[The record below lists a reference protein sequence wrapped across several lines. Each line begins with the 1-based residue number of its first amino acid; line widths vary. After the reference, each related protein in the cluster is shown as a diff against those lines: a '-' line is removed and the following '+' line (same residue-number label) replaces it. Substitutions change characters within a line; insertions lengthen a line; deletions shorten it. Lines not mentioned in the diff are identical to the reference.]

1 MNPDTVQ
8 LASMSSEQNSVPCN
22 VASLLEENEVYEPS
36 YSYDEV
42 FPALPETEARHEQ
55 PQANLGQWNQKMK
68 VKTSVITQV
77 FRVPVEE
84 RKFREFNSQRFGEQG
99 EQAKICAEIMQRTGA
114 HIEIS
119 SSKDQ
124 SLTILVTG
132 KEEAVLA
139 ARRFIVNELQT
150 QAIITIPIPK
160 EHHRVILGK
169 NGKRLAELEQST
181 NTKIMVPRSE
191 ENSDL
196 IRITG
201 TKEGIDKARH
211 EIQLIS
217 DEQAKMAFERLS
229 IPKIYHPF
237 ITGPF
242 NNNVVQLSAET
253 GARINV
259 PPPSIQKDEITIA
272 GEKEAV
278 AKAKECILK
287 IYEEKKLKCQTVS
300 VEVKKEQHKY
310 VIGPRGQTIQEILE
324 QTDVSVEMPSPDS
337 PSETVTLRGE
347 QEKLGPA
354 LTLVYAKAN
363 SVVVLEVDAPSWL
376 HKFIIGRKGANIRP
390 FAQDFP
396 KVHVQ
401 FTDGQDK
408 IKVEG
413 PRGEVEQAQK
423 KLEDMT
429 KDLLSKVSCE
439 KISVD
444 PRYHRH
450 IIGKNGSNINRLKQE
465 TAVEI
470 QIPSDND
477 SSGIIY
483 IEGNPAGVAH
493 AKKELLDMVHKMENE
508 VVKEV
513 IVEHRFH
520 RTIIGA
526 KGEKVKEIRDR
537 FNQVNITFPEAG
549 VKSDRVVI
557 RGAKQDVEQC
567 YHYMSQMNKELVM
580 NNHQVEVP
588 IYKQFHKFIIGK
600 GGSNI
605 RKIREETDTKI
616 DLPAEGSDSNV
627 ITITGKKENVLMA
640 QQLILDKQ
648 NELENVI
655 QQDIIIPAKFHN
667 SIIGAKGKLIHSIM
681 EECGGVSIRFPQV
694 GSGSDKVS
702 IRGPKDDV
710 NRAKKLLVELS
721 NEKQNAGYTEE
732 LKAKPEHLK
741 FLIGKNGAN
750 VKKIRD
756 KTKARIIFPSEKDDD
771 RESIVIIGR
780 KEEVMQ
786 AKKELQDM
794 IKELDKVTELKM
806 KVDPKYHRHFVARR
820 GEVLRQIEEDYGGVV
835 VSFPRIGNNSEEV
848 TLKGPKECIEGA
860 KQRILEIVDELASL
874 VTMECI
880 IPQKDHRTVMGPR
893 GLKVQNIKSEYNVQI
908 KFPDREFRQD
918 DSFSNEEELTM
929 NGEFNYSVNGPD
941 DRPRKSDIILITG
954 KKENCQ
960 AAHDALQALVPISID
975 VEIPY
980 DFHRYIIGQKG
991 KDVREMMN
999 KYDVN
1004 IEIPRQTEQS
1014 DVIKIRGSPVNVENA
1029 KTALLERA
1037 QQLEEEKQ
1045 DRLLRSYNLT
1055 VEVDPTYLP
1064 KIIGRK
1070 GAVINKIRNDH
1081 KVQIQFPER
1090 GESNDNIITITGYER
1105 DAEAAR
1111 DDILKIVHELDE
1123 MVSDSIE
1130 IENSVH
1136 SRLIGSKG
1144 RNIKKIMDQYKVEIK
1159 FPRQSDSNPNLVVIT
1174 GLQENVDDVK
1184 DVLLNFAEE
1193 YLQDINEAEWM
1204 RKYTTPPSRQN
1215 DYEGDRPRENK
1226 GFVVRGGPWEQR
1238 SAVPAPDTSNTQEFP
1253 SFGSA
1258 DVPKPVAWGPRR

>member
-8 LASMSSEQNSVPCN
+8 VASMSSDDGSVSCH
-22 VASLLEENEVYEPS
+22 VASLLDETEPYEHS
-36 YSYDEV
+36 FSYDEV
-42 FPALPETEARHEQ
+42 FPALPETEAKLEQ
-55 PQANLGQWNQKMK
+55 PQAILGQWNQKMK

-150 QAIITIPIPK
+150 QAIITISIPK

-169 NGKRLAELEQST
+169 NGKRLLELEQST

-201 TKEGIDKARH
+201 TKEGTDKARH

-217 DEQAKMAFERLS
+217 DEQAKMAFERIS
-229 IPKIYHPF
+229 IPKIFHPF
-237 ITGPF
+237 ILGPF
-242 NNNVVQLSAET
+242 NSTINQLATET
-253 GARINV
+253 GARINM
-259 PPPSIQKDEITIA
+259 PPPSVQKDELTIA

-287 IYEEKKLKCQTVS
+287 IYEEKKMKCQTVS
-300 VEVKKEQHKY
+300 VEVKKEQHKF
-310 VIGPRGQTIQEILE
+310 VIGPRGQTIQEILD
-324 QTDVSVEMPSPDS
+324 QTDVSVEMPSLDS

-347 QEKLGPA
+347 QEKLGSA

-363 SVVVLEVDAPSWL
+363 SVVTTEVDAPSWL

-390 FAQDFP
+390 LTQDFP

-413 PRGEVEQAQK
+413 PRGEVEQARK

-439 KISVD
+439 KMSVD

-450 IIGKNGSNINRLKQE
+450 IIGKNGVNINRLKQE
-465 TAVEI
+465 TGVEI
-470 QIPSDND
+470 QIPPDNN
-477 SSGIIY
+477 SSGVIY
-483 IEGNPAGVAH
+483 IEGDPSGVAR
-493 AKKELLDMVHKMENE
+493 AKQELLEMVHKMENE
-508 VVKEV
+508 VIKEV
-513 IVEHRFH
+513 IMEQRFH

-526 KGEKVKEIRDR
+526 KGEKIKEIRDR

-549 VKSDRVVI
+549 VKSDKVVI

-567 YHYMSQMNKELVM
+567 YHYLSQMNKELVT
-580 NNHQVEVP
+580 NNFHVEVP
-588 IYKQFHKFIIGK
+588 VYKQFHKFIIGK
-600 GGSNI
+600 GGANI
-605 RKIREETDTKI
+605 HKIREETHTKI
-616 DLPAEGSDSNV
+616 DLPAEGSDSDV
-627 ITITGKKENVLMA
+627 ITITGKKENVLLA

-648 NELENVI
+648 NELENVV
-655 QQDIIIPAKFHN
+655 QQDIIIPSKFHN
-667 SIIGAKGKLIHSIM
+667 SIIGAKGRLIRSIM

-694 GSGSDKVS
+694 ESGSDKVS
-702 IRGPKDDV
+702 IRGPKEDV
-710 NRAKKLLVELS
+710 IRAKKLLVELS
-721 NEKQNAGYTEE
+721 NEKQNAAYTEE
-732 LKAKPEHLK
+732 IKAKPEHLK
-741 FLIGKNGAN
+741 FLIGKNGTN

-756 KTKARIIFPSEKDDD
+756 RTKARIIFPSEKDDD
-771 RESIVIIGR
+771 RESIVIIGK
-780 KEEVMQ
+780 KEEVIQ
-786 AKKELQDM
+786 AKKELQEM

-806 KVDPKYHRHFVARR
+806 KVDQKYHRHFVARR

-835 VSFPRIGNNSEEV
+835 VSFPRIGNNSDEV
-848 TLKGPKECIEGA
+848 TVKGPKDSIEGA
-860 KQRILEIVDELASL
+860 KQRILEIVDELAL
-874 VTMECI
+874 MVTMECI

-893 GLKVQNIKSEYNVQI
+893 GLKLQAIKSEFNVQI
-908 KFPDREFRQD
+908 KFPDREIRQD
-918 DSFSNEEELTM
+918 EAFGNQEEM
-929 NGEFNYSVNGPD
+929 VNGEYNYPLNGPD
-941 DRPRKSDIILITG
+941 DRPRKNDIIYITG

-960 AAHDALQALVPISID
+960 AAHDALLALVPITID

-1014 DVIKIRGSPVNVENA
+1014 DIIKIRGSPANVEEA
-1029 KTALLERA
+1029 KAALLERA
-1037 QQLEEEKQ
+1037 EQLEEEKRERQ
-1045 DRLLRSYNLT
+1045 LRSYNLT
-1055 VEVDPTYLP
+1055 IEVDPNYLP

-1090 GESNDNIITITGYER
+1090 GESNDNVITVIGYEKDAKTAR
-1105 DAEAAR
+1105 DA
-1111 DDILKIVHELDE
+1111 ILKIVHELDDMITE
-1123 MVSDSIE
+1123 SVE
-1130 IENSVH
+1130 IEKCVH
-1136 SRLIGSKG
+1136 SRLIGSRG
-1144 RNIKKIMDQYKVEIK
+1144 RNIRKIMEQYKVEIK
-1159 FPRQSDSNPNLVVIT
+1159 FPRPNDPNDPNLVEIT

-1193 YLQDINEAEWM
+1193 YLQDMNESEWM
-1204 RKYTTPPSRQN
+1204 RRYTQPPSRQN
-1215 DYEGDRPRENK
+1215 NYEGDRPRENR
-1226 GFVVRGGPWEQR
+1226 GFIVRGGPWEHR
-1238 SAVPAPDTSNTQEFP
+1238 APVPDTTNTQEFP
-1253 SFGSA
+1253 SFGSG